1 MSQDPE
7 AVACLR
13 TFRDRLHACLQR
25 RKDVLFEL
33 CDAVLTAGA
42 VPSPPHL
49 SLAAVHRRGWGS
61 LYAALS
67 KGRMDEQGL
76 QSLLARHPLADPL
89 AEGPPVYAV
98 DLSVWPRCDA
108 EASPERGYYYHPSR
122 HSAGQPIVAG
132 WAYQWIAELG
142 FRRDSW
148 VAPVDVRRVH
158 PAENSNVVAVDQVRA
173 LLTRSIRE
181 DSRGGELPLFVF
193 DAGYNAIGL
202 TQALGD
208 YPAQFLVRLNS
219 RRCFY
224 ADPPERP
231 AGANGRP
238 RRHGDR
244 FVLSKSDTW
253 PEPTAEHRCEH
264 TDYGEVR
271 VRAWSGLH
279 PKLQN
284 RPGAEPYE
292 RPPIVRG
299 TVVLIGPSTS

>member
-1 MSQDPE
+1 MRPMIPRT
-7 AVACLR
+7 AVG
-13 TFRDRLHACLQR
+13 RLHQIRGRAR
-25 RKDVLFEL
+25 RSWRGVLA
-33 CDAVLTAGA
+33 DALLTAA
-42 VPSPPHL
+42 PVSSLPHL
-49 SLAAVHRRGWGS
+49 SLAPGHRRGWGS
-61 LYAALS
+61 AYAALAE
-67 KGRMDEQGL
+67 GHLDVEALRAVV
-76 QSLLARHPLADPL
+76 ARHPAPD
-89 AEGPPVYAV
+89 GQPVYAV
-98 DLSVWPRCDA
+98 DASVWPRCDA

-158 PAENSNVVAVDQVRA
+158 PAENSNVVAVDQVRV

-279 PKLQN
+279 PKPQN